1 MKQVISIVLTLLLLL
16 SSSGVTYAEHFC
28 GDHKMM
34 GKITLGEA
42 TLSCG
47 MAMPVSTCE
56 DELAAEPH
64 CCDNQYTSIDT
75 DDNFAGESY
84 DLQVNPTFVASFV
97 AVFVLQCERE
107 FTKDFDYFK
116 DYSPP
121 PLGEDLQV
129 LYETF
134 LI

>member
-1 MKQVISIVLTLLLLL
+1 MKQIISIVLTMLLLL
-16 SSSGVTYAEHFC
+16 SSSGITYAEHFC

-34 GKITLGEA
+34 GKITLGEEN
-42 TLSCG
+42 LSCG
-47 MAMPVSTCE
+47 MAMPVSDCE
-56 DELAAEPH
+56 DEPSEERH

-75 DDNFAGESY
+75 DDNYAGVAY
-84 DLQVNPTFVASFV
+84 DIQINPTFVASFV
-97 AVFVLQCERE
+97 AVFVLEGQEAFVE
-107 FTKDFDYFK
+107 EFDYYK

-121 PLGEDLQV
+121 PLGEDLQL

>member
-1 MKQVISIVLTLLLLL
+1 MIPLLL
-16 SSSGVTYAEHFC
+16 SNNGITYAEHFC

-42 TLSCG
+42 HLSCG
-47 MAMPVSTCE
+47 MTMPVSDCE
-56 DELAAEPH
+56 DGPEVERH
-64 CCDNQYTSIDT
+64 CCDNQYTTVET
-75 DDNFAGESY
+75 DDNYSGVSH
-84 DLQVNPTFVASFV
+84 DLQLSPVFVASFV
-97 AVFVLQCERE
+97 AVFVLDLSWDYPQHI
-107 FTKDFDYFK
+107 DYFK

-121 PLGEDLQV
+121 PLGDDLQV